1 MLLCNSFMK
10 TERSREL
17 DGVAFPKDVGEIR
30 SEALDFHGGS
40 VVKPLCSHCRGTG
53 SIPGQGT
60 KIPTCCTEQPKRKY

>member
-1 MLLCNSFMK
+1 MK

-30 SEALDFHGGS
+30 SKLWTS
-40 VVKPLCSHCRGTG
+40 LVVQWLSLCAPTAGGTG

-60 KIPTCCTEQPKRKY
+60 KIPTCCMEQPKRKY